1 MQKKRR
7 RFLGQLG
14 KASFLGVSLGMLSGC
29 FESKRAHGI
38 RSSTNKRKEVLY
50 AKSKRWELYY
60 KRAY

>member
-7 RFLGQLG
+7 KFLASLG
-14 KASFLGVSLGMLSGC
+14 KASFLGVSLGMLGGC

-38 RSSTNKRKEVLY
+38 RHNTDKRKEVLY
-50 AKSKRWELYY
+50 TKTKRWELYY